1 MAPRP
6 TLVVSPQLDRDA
18 VLADV
23 TQAVEAARKA
33 FALYGKAER
42 LKQVSPETINQFW
55 PQLTQQLVIDWL
67 NEQSKE

>member
-23 TQAVEAARKA
+23 TQAVEAARQA

-55 PQLTQQLVIDWL
+55 PSTQQLVIDWL